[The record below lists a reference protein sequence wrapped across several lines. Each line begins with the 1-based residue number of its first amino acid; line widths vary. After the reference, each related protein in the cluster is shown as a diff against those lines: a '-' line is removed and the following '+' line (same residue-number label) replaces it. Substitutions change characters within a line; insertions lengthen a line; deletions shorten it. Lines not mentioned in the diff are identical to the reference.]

1 MIHASDHITATI
13 PDGMAFGLIGSNG
26 AGKSTLLRMISG
38 ILNPDEGEVLIDGES
53 VFENPSVKSQI
64 CFLSDTPYFFPNAD
78 IQQMRNYYML
88 CYPSFNRKLFDSL
101 TDRFNLDPKRKISS
115 FSKGMKKQVSI
126 LLGLILSRLVDTFI
140 SRISL
145 TMLPVPN
152 PHNTVCVLSWEEARH
167 WQSRSS
173 GYSSS

>member
-1 MIHASDHITATI
+1 MIELKTLDKTFQMIHASDHITATI
-13 PDGMAFGLIGSNG
+13 PDGMVFGLIGSNG

-38 ILNPDEGEVLIDGES
+38 ILKPDEGEVLIDGES

-115 FSKGMKKQVSI
+115 FSKGIKSKFPFCSVFVQEQNISSVTKRSTDLI
-126 LLGLILSRLVDTFI
+126 RSFARLLKVF
-140 SRISL
+140 
-145 TMLPVPN
+145 LPQ
-152 PHNTVCVLSWEEARH
+152 R
-167 WQSRSS
+167 
-173 GYSSS
+173 Y

>member
-1 MIHASDHITATI
+1 MIELKTLDKTFQMIHASDHITATI

-38 ILNPDEGEVLIDGES
+38 ILKPDEGEVLIDGES

-88 CYPSFNRKLFDSL
+88 CYPSFNRNCL
-101 TDRFNLDPKRKISS
+101 TLLQTDLILIQSERSAAFQRYE
-115 FSKGMKKQVSI
+115 KQVSI
-126 LLGLILSRLVDTFI
+126 LLGLCSGTNISSVTKRSTDLIRSFARLLKVF
-140 SRISL
+140 
-145 TMLPVPN
+145 LPQ
-152 PHNTVCVLSWEEARH
+152 R
-167 WQSRSS
+167 
-173 GYSSS
+173 Y

>member
-1 MIHASDHITATI
+1 MIELKTLDKTFQMIHASDHITATI

-38 ILNPDEGEVLIDGES
+38 ILKPDEGEVLIDGES

-88 CYPSFNRKLFDSL
+88 CYRRL
-101 TDRFNLDPKRKISS
+101 TENCLT
-115 FSKGMKKQVSI
+115 
-126 LLGLILSRLVDTFI
+126 LLQTDLILI
-140 SRISL
+140 
-145 TMLPVPN
+145 
-152 PHNTVCVLSWEEARH
+152 
-167 WQSRSS
+167 QSERSAAFQKV
-173 GYSSS
+173 

>member
-1 MIHASDHITATI
+1 MIELKTLDKTFQMIHASDHITATI

-38 ILNPDEGEVLIDGES
+38 ILKPDEGEVLIDGES

-88 CYPSFNRKLFDSL
+88 CYPSFNRKCL
-101 TDRFNLDPKRKISS
+101 T
-115 FSKGMKKQVSI
+115 
-126 LLGLILSRLVDTFI
+126 LLQTDLILI
-140 SRISL
+140 
-145 TMLPVPN
+145 
-152 PHNTVCVLSWEEARH
+152 
-167 WQSRSS
+167 QSERSAAFQKV
-173 GYSSS
+173 

>member
-1 MIHASDHITATI
+1 MIELKTLDKTFQMIHASDHITATI
-13 PDGMAFGLIGSNG
+13 PDGMVFGLIGSNG

-38 ILNPDEGEVLIDGES
+38 ILKPDEGEVLIDGES

-101 TDRFNLDPKRKISS
+101 QTD
-115 FSKGMKKQVSI
+115 
-126 LLGLILSRLVDTFI
+126 LILI
-140 SRISL
+140 Q
-145 TMLPVPN
+145 N
-152 PHNTVCVLSWEEARH
+152 E
-167 WQSRSS
+167 RSAAFQKV
-173 GYSSS
+173 